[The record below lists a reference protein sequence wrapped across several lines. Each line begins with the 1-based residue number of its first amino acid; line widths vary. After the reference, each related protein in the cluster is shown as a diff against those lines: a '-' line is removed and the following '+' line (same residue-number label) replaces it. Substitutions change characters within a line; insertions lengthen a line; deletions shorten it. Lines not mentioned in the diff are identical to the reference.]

1 MAKRR
6 RPFDPKALRSHADA
20 ALRPRLG
27 PDTLVYRYT
36 VFVPVEEV
44 KAGMASR
51 HVATAN
57 DLESLQWTLVKHFGG
72 VTYSVAVPSLVGAG
86 ARDPHKPK
94 RSIEVN
100 KHAYFA
106 VYAAAT
112 RASDDYFRALQK
124 ELADALAEGV
134 ILVERQD
141 VLIL

>member
-6 RPFDPKALRSHADA
+6 RPFDPRALRTHAVA
-20 ALRPRLG
+20 ALWPQLG

-36 VFVPVEEV
+36 VFVPVEQV
-44 KAGMASR
+44 KVGGSSR
-51 HVATAN
+51 PVATAD
-57 DLESLQWTLVKHFGG
+57 DLQNLQLTLITHFGG
-72 VTYSVAVPSLVGAG
+72 VTQFIAVPSLVGAG
-86 ARDPHKPK
+86 ARDPRKPK
-94 RSIEVN
+94 KTIEYN
-100 KHAYFA
+100 KHAYFT